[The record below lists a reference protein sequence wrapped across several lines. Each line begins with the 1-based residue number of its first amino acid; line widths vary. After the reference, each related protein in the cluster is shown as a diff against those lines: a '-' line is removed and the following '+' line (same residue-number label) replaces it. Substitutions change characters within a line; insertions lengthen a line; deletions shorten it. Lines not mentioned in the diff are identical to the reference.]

1 MADVSIKIIINNLTA
16 ICEFQQVSPQ
26 IDILG
31 GKNDIYKPF
40 TVYWR
45 FGGGIYFDFFLSNDR
60 AAGVYIM
67 YKYFI
72 FKLIFFGKYFVK
84 TTAWV
89 DILA

>member
-1 MADVSIKIIINNLTA
+1 MTFTNHLQYTGDLV
-16 ICEFQQVSPQ
+16 VVVVVV
-26 IDILG
+26 G
-31 GKNDIYKPF
+31 GGGGGG
-40 TVYWR
+40 
-45 FGGGIYFDFFLSNDR
+45 GGGIYFDLFLSNDW